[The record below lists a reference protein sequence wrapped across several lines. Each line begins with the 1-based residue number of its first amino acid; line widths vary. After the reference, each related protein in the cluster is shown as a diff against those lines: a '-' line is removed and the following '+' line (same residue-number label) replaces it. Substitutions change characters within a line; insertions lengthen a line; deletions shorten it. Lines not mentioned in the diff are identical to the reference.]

1 MEWIKY
7 SERKPDA
14 AGVYLWRMSSRKVD
28 GLTVIARAKMRLRSA
43 GYENVLSPE
52 FDYWNGY
59 SLVLP
64 GELEWS
70 ENEES
75 VSDISFENLAAPSA
89 CPFCKNVPSI
99 KAFEWDGGCRIRP
112 EPYILNQ
119 FQLKC
124 CGWIAPVTFKSPII
138 AIEEWNKKLAE

>member
-1 MEWIKY
+1 MNWVKY

-14 AGVYLWRMSSRKVD
+14 AGVYLWRMGSRKVK
-28 GLTVIARAKMRLRSA
+28 GLIVVARAKFRMRGA
-43 GYENVLSPE
+43 GHENVLSPE

-64 GELEWS
+64 GELQWA
-70 ENEES
+70 ENDES
-75 VSDISFENLAAPSA
+75 VDDITFENLPTATA
-89 CPFCKNVPSI
+89 CPFCKKTPSI
-99 KAFEWDGGCRIRP
+99 KAFEWDRGCRIGP

-124 CGWIAPVTFKSPII
+124 CSWIARVTFDSPVS
-138 AIEEWNKKLAE
+138 AIENWNSNLSG